1 MNNSCEYCQIDG
13 GYGELIGETTHWMV
27 YLAPSQRYLGT
38 CVVALKRHCNNL
50 SQVSNEEWT
59 DFARVVQKMEESLEQ
74 IFQPTLYNWSCYKN
88 SVFRKPN
95 PNPEIHWHFIPRYQ
109 DPVYFEGIE
118 FHDPD
123 FGYIPR
129 PEKREIPPK
138 AMKKLAIKLKNS
150 FTSK

>member
-1 MNNSCEYCQIDG
+1 
-13 GYGELIGETTHWMV
+13 
-27 YLAPSQRYLGT
+27 
-38 CVVALKRHCNNL
+38 
-50 SQVSNEEWT
+50 
-59 DFARVVQKMEESLEQ
+59 MEESLEQ

-138 AMKKLAIKLKNS
+138 AMKKLAIKLKKQFYIQMTKKIVLHRINFYS
-150 FTSK
+150 GYNLTKVSL